1 MLKINNNIIDEIER
15 QIEIIKNINKE
26 LKIKKTDNIY
36 QISTSKLSEE
46 ELLQV
51 KEKYDIINY
60 EFDDGAI
67 SDKEEHYILR
77 IIKK

>member
-1 MLKINNNIIDEIER
+1 MKNIIDEIER
-15 QIEIIKNINKE
+15 QVDIIKNINKE
-26 LKIKKTDNIY
+26 QKIKKYDNVY

>member
-1 MLKINNNIIDEIER
+1 MKNIIAEIER
-15 QIEIIKNINKE
+15 QVEIIKNIDKE
-26 LKIKKTDNIY
+26 LKIKKSDNVY

-51 KEKYDIINY
+51 KEKYDIISY
-60 EFDDGAI
+60 EFDDGAV
-67 SDKEEHYILR
+67 SGKEEHYILR

>member
-1 MLKINNNIIDEIER
+1 VLKINNNIIAEIER

-26 LKIKKTDNIY
+26 LKVKKSDNVY

-46 ELLQV
+46 ELKQV
-51 KEKYDIINY
+51 KEKFDILNY
-60 EFDDGAI
+60 EFDDGAV
-67 SDKEEHYILR
+67 SGKEEHYILK